1 MRAVYSAGSVHGCR
15 RIHRRIASREMTEGI
30 TMRHTGATTKVEA
43 RAAEESET
51 ETRSTRPVL
60 RVGRVGVVESARV
73 QEVFPFLVNLAETSE
88 DCLRLRCPVIC
99 AARVRERIR
108 RALGIRAALRRAR
121 P

>member
-1 MRAVYSAGSVHGCR
+1 VRAVYSAGSVHGCR

-43 RAAEESET
+43 RAAESET

-73 QEVFPFLVNLAETSE
+73 QEVFPFLVNLAESLGRLSE
-88 DCLRLRCPVIC
+88 IEMSRD
-99 AARVRERIR
+99 
-108 RALGIRAALRRAR
+108 LRRPRA
-121 P
+121 